1 MLVTSLTSA
10 VAFLSCAFSSVMP
23 IQSFG
28 IYAGIIV
35 PVCFLLTITVQPI
48 NYFIYERL
56 FMNMCQKKQYE
67 VAPDLTKKAEI
78 SFDID
83 PSPLQEDVVEA
94 TDHNY
99 ADYQTA

>member
-10 VAFLSCAFSSVMP
+10 VAFLSCAFSDVMP

-28 IYAGIIV
+28 IFSGIIV

-56 FMNMCQKKQYE
+56 FMNIC
-67 VAPDLTKKAEI
+67 
-78 SFDID
+78 
-83 PSPLQEDVVEA
+83 
-94 TDHNY
+94 
-99 ADYQTA
+99 